1 MNKHTISIIMAVA
14 ILLAGCGK
22 KGATPVAQATI
33 TAWQEGDTARAVS
46 NFVAADWS
54 ARPLFASDST
64 LSITEDQVRSF
75 SEADSK
81 KKAKDLG
88 LQLDL
93 LKKLAAAITQAGTN
107 SAAHGDF
114 AQARKYFMSLGQFGA
129 AMNDPG
135 HMKLVQMVGMTIKK
149 NADIELAKVGQ

>member
-1 MNKHTISIIMAVA
+1 MAVA
-14 ILLAGCGK
+14 ILLAGCSK

-33 TAWQEGDTARAVS
+33 TAWQEGDTARAIS

-64 LSITEDQVRSF
+64 LNLTADQVRLF
-75 SEADSK
+75 SDADSK
-81 KKAKDLG
+81 KKAKELG

-93 LKKLAAAITQAGTN
+93 LKKLAEAITQAGTN

-114 AQARKYFMSLGQFGA
+114 AQARKCFVSLGQFGT
-129 AMNDPG
+129 AMSDPE
-135 HMKLVQMVGMTIKK
+135 HVKLVQMVGMTIKK
-149 NADIELAKVGQ
+149 KADIELAKIDQQP

>member
-1 MNKHTISIIMAVA
+1 MAVA